1 VSKKAITK
9 ASILKHPHIGQLL
22 RFGVIGTSA
31 AAVNMVGVIILVEC
45 FAWQPLWANVIAF
58 LIAYNVSFFGHRF
71 WTFAEGNAQSCQKFF
86 MVACFSFII
95 NEGLFYML
103 LHWVGW
109 WYPVAL
115 FVDLLCV
122 AVVTFIFSK
131 FWAFKV

>member
-58 LIAYNVSFFGHRF
+58 LIAYNVS
-71 WTFAEGNAQSCQKFF
+71 
-86 MVACFSFII
+86 
-95 NEGLFYML
+95 LFYML